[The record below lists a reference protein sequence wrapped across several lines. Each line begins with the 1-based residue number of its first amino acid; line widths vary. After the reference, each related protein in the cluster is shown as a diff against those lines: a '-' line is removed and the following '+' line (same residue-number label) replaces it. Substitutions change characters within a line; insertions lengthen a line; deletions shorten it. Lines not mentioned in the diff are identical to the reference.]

1 MAVAFRYAHLPCLKA
16 GPKKDRYLPMDVCT
30 VIPCEKKQL
39 TEEQT
44 SNLIKSTAR
53 PAPERQQ
60 DIDEWVGFFCAKFR
74 LSYRSRVWEAN
85 KTCQIGLK
93 NNAGVRPGQRK
104 GYFRPVSLPVSSDI

>member
-16 GPKKDRYLPMDVCT
+16 GPKKDPRYLPMDVCT
-30 VIPCEKKQL
+30 VIPCEKKHWQL

-44 SNLIKSTAR
+44 SNLIRNTAR

-60 DIDEWVGFFCAKFR
+60 DIDEWVGFLVPSFNC
-74 LSYRSRVWEAN
+74 LIEARAGLGGK

-93 NNAGVRPGQRK
+93 NNA
-104 GYFRPVSLPVSSDI
+104 